1 MRRPFLS
8 VLLPV
13 GLLVS
18 SCQVPPPPPPRPIT
32 PAAAAPAMAGLPAV
46 APSPSRLPLAVR
58 FRGEDKFRALCARA
72 ATENWAALPLGERT
86 GRVAMGLVGTPYA
99 NWTLEIDD
107 RIEAPSAN
115 FNALDCWTAY
125 EVPLAFA
132 RMIASKPAPWQ
143 PDDLLGFIEL
153 ERYRSGRC
161 NGSYLSR
168 MHHLEEVF
176 YDNQRR
182 GLAVNITPR
191 LPGAQRLRRTITDM
205 QSGWRSYRYLRANP
219 SLVGGI
225 ATMERRVSRLPVYHV
240 PRSRARA
247 AEAYLRTGDIIAI
260 TSTWQSGYTSHV
272 GLAIRQP
279 DGRVR
284 FLHATSETSKGRRV
298 ILDRRLSD
306 YLNEKSSRAGFIA
319 CRPVR

>member
-1 MRRPFLS
+1 MRRPSLFL
-8 VLLPV
+8 LLPA

-18 SCQVPPPPPPRPIT
+18 SCQAPPPPPRPVAPPT
-32 PAAAAPAMAGLPAV
+32 GSAPATAGLPAV
-46 APSPSRLPLAVR
+46 APSPSRLPLDVR

-72 ATENWAALPLGERT
+72 VAEGWAALPLGERT
-86 GRVAMGLVGTPYA
+86 GRVALGLLGTPYA

-132 RMIASKPAPWQ
+132 RMIASKPPPWQ

-153 ERYRSGRC
+153 ERYRGGRC

-182 GLAVNITPR
+182 SLAVNLTPR

-205 QSGWRSYRYLRANP
+205 QNGWRSYRYLRANP
-219 SLVGGI
+219 SLVSGI
-225 ATMERRVSRLPVYHV
+225 ARMERQVSRLPVWHV
-240 PRSRARA
+240 PRNRARA
-247 AEAYLRTGDIIAI
+247 AEPYLRTGDIIAI
-260 TSTWQSGYTSHV
+260 TSTWQGGYTSHD

-279 DGRVR
+279 DGSVR

-306 YLNEKSSRAGFIA
+306 YLAEKPGRAGFVA